1 MAEVIDGIDASP
13 LAAVRESESF
23 SMSKGKIGVKKLP

>member
-1 MAEVIDGIDASP
+1 MAAVIDGIDASP
-13 LAAVRESESF
+13 LAAVRERDSF